1 MSDLNKLDA
10 LLHNEHSG
18 RGRGFWGEKKTYKGG
33 GRVDKIGGGGGLH
46 KFINFIGNMFKL
58 AELFFYG
65 SKDWA
70 VRVLSIY
77 SFCRSVSYS
86 NSSLVV

>member
-33 GRVDKIGGGGGLH
+33 GRVDKIGGGV
-46 KFINFIGNMFKL
+46 FIN
-58 AELFFYG
+58 
-65 SKDWA
+65 S
-70 VRVLSIY
+70 
-77 SFCRSVSYS
+77 
-86 NSSLVV
+86 